1 MGVRIVLL
9 IGPMKTGTEALTSR
23 LLSEPLPP
31 TLIVPAGEA
40 WPQTRDDV
48 AKHPELE
55 LLGTR
60 RGAPFE
66 RRVESIVADARQRN
80 EPDVTILFVA
90 EALSVARYPDYI
102 VKRLGELADSLDVV
116 MFARHQSPALHS
128 FVAHRIQSWAS
139 PGHIR
144 PDHALVMRGTRK
156 RFHYDTFVQRW
167 SGDGHRLIVIP
178 YFEDDRKT
186 DGLMTRFS
194 QQTKIRIP
202 DPQSSNTTNSSLGKR
217 QLERLGEFKSKWA
230 WTRKVPV
237 IRDVARLGF
246 FALRKRIQAEKPGLR
261 WQPSATEKRQIVDFY
276 RDSNARFKK
285 LLGSAARRPEWKR
298 WFSEI
303 E

>member
-23 LLSEPLPP
+23 ILAEPLPS
-31 TLIVPAGEA
+31 TLIVPTGDS
-40 WPQTRDDV
+40 WPQPRDDV

-66 RRVESIVADARQRN
+66 RRVEAIVAEARQRS
-80 EPDVTILFVA
+80 ESDVTILFVA

-102 VKRLGELADSLDVV
+102 IKRLRELSDSLDVV
-116 MFARHQSPALHS
+116 VFARHQSPALHS

-139 PGHIR
+139 PGHCR

-156 RFHYDTFVQRW
+156 RFHYDTFVERW
-167 SGDGHRLIVIP
+167 SGDDHRLIVIP

-186 DGLMTRFS
+186 DGLMARFT
-194 QQTKIRIP
+194 QHTAIRIP
-202 DPQSSNTTNSSLGKR
+202 DAQPSNTKNASLGKR
-217 QLERLGEFKSKWA
+217 QLERLGEYKGKWA
-230 WTRKVPV
+230 WTRGVPV
-237 IRDVARLGF
+237 IREVARIGF
-246 FALRKRIQAEKPGLR
+246 FALRKQIQAEKPGLR
-261 WQPSATEKRQIVDFY
+261 WSPSATEKRQIVELY
-276 RDSNARFKK
+276 RESNARLKK